1 MFAGL
6 YTAITL
12 LPLLPEIILA
22 LAACAVL
29 IVGQSGRASVR
40 RTVPHWTLGAIAL
53 ALAVLKFLALR
64 DEPLAGGCGLVF
76 DSAADFVRTS
86 ALILGVVLTLVAWS
100 QPTDAE
106 RGEFFSMMLFS
117 IAGLMLVGPAADL
130 VVLFLALELV
140 SIPSYVMVTLSRTRR
155 VSLEAGTK
163 YFYLGAFSAAIMA
176 YGFALL
182 YGVSGTAALYGPGG
196 TVQALADALADA
208 SEEGRLRHGLA
219 VAGLVISLGGLLFKI
234 AAVPLHFYIADVYQ
248 GAASAVA
255 GFLGFVPKLAGM
267 AAILKL
273 VDLAG
278 WQTAQGG
285 LFWLLW
291 LVAVASMTVGNV
303 LALMQTNVKRMLA
316 YSGVAHS
323 GYMLVGVLAGPTGG
337 SGLMGD
343 GAAAV
348 FYYVVIYGLANLA
361 AFALLGLLRVRGQ
374 PCETVRDVAGLL
386 GRHPGLALLMA
397 LAMFT
402 LMGLPP
408 TAGFWGKLALFGSAL
423 SLAQSPR
430 IELASQPWIVAL
442 VVLALLNSALAAA
455 YYLRVIAAVLL
466 YENDRPAEAAP
477 REALHMGALLCG
489 MLILIFTFQP
499 GVLFQASRAATQSFR
514 VAPLEAVAG
523 SRAVA
528 SGQTGAGAVGLQKQD
543 HSVAGDVLR
552 SAAQQPPSF
561 TLVERQALLETFE
574 LPPQV
579 VVQHVEVAPRL
590 LCVLAGAPFEELQSP
605 RELLALPLLLP
616 YQPFGRPQQPA
627 APHRAPGF
635 GEASQ

>member
-1 MFAGL
+1 MPAGL
-6 YTAITL
+6 YTAIPL
-12 LPLLPEIILA
+12 LPLLPEIVLA
-22 LAACAVL
+22 VAACAVL
-29 IVGQSGRASVR
+29 VLGQSNRAWLR
-40 RTVPHWTLGAIAL
+40 RSVPHWTLGAIAL
-53 ALAVLKFLALR
+53 ALGGLKFLALR
-64 DEPLAGGCGLVF
+64 GEPLTGGCGLVF
-76 DSAADFVRTS
+76 DFAADFVRTS

-100 QPTDAE
+100 QPTDEE

-117 IAGLMLVGPAADL
+117 LIGLMLVGPAADL

-140 SIPSYVMVTLSRTRR
+140 SIPGYVMVTLSRTRR

-163 YFYLGAFSAAIMA
+163 YFYLGALSAAIMA

-196 TVQALADALADA
+196 TIQTLADALADT

-219 VAGLVISLGGLLFKI
+219 VAGVVISLGGLLFKI

-248 GAASAVA
+248 GAASPVA
-255 GFLGFVPKLAGM
+255 GFLGFVPKLAGLV
-267 AAILKL
+267 AIMKI

-291 LVAVASMTVGNV
+291 LVAVASMTAGNV

-337 SGLMGD
+337 AGLMGD

-348 FYYVVIYGLANLA
+348 LFYVVIYGLANLA
-361 AFALLGLLRVRGQ
+361 AFALLGLLRVGGQ
-374 PCETVRDVAGLL
+374 PCETVRDLAGLL

-423 SLAQSPR
+423 SLAQSLR
-430 IELASQPWIVAL
+430 IEPASQPWIIAL
-442 VVLALLNSALAAA
+442 VVLAVLNSALAAA

-466 YENDRPAEAAP
+466 YENERPAEAAP

-489 MLILIFTFQP
+489 LLILIFTFQP
-499 GVLFQASRAATQSFR
+499 NVLLQAGRHATQSFR
-514 VAPLEAVAG
+514 VAPFVAVPGSGAESVVVPESERAG
-523 SRAVA
+523 S
-528 SGQTGAGAVGLQKQD
+528 QKED
-543 HSVAGDVLR
+543 HGIAGDIL
-552 SAAQQPPSF
+552 
-561 TLVERQALLETFE
+561 
-574 LPPQV
+574 
-579 VVQHVEVAPRL
+579 
-590 LCVLAGAPFEELQSP
+590 
-605 RELLALPLLLP
+605 
-616 YQPFGRPQQPA
+616 
-627 APHRAPGF
+627 
-635 GEASQ
+635 